1 MKTAMLQE
9 TITSIDILKFIDGE
23 FRTAA
28 RDALELHSLEIAERE
43 EKFRCLPVVH
53 KGNNVFSFKRNSS
66 KFRTGDYILLNP
78 HTKDMKGE
86 LVRLGDKLVIKE
98 LDEKKKRVVLDDP
111 YSFWGNNYHPEAGEK
126 CLIDVRP
133 VSRFPLYSYP
143 SWASG
148 YLGTEKT
155 PGPLIQQI
163 LSGLYVA
170 SEAEGPFPEPPSF
183 LLNGQQHAFTNAL
196 KNRLS
201 LIQGPPGTGKTF
213 LISQITEALV
223 NMGLRVFICSFSHR
237 AINNALNAC
246 VRKTSLDQVSKIGGG
261 YANEDLDEK
270 VLNDSG
276 CSVVGMTAFEAFKPT
291 AAMIRRSLKQAGYTK
306 PALPMVRDEKYWR
319 EMDAYT
325 KGIFEIGVREG
336 NPEYDVAI
344 FDEAS
349 QLLIHHALMAMPR
362 AGRYIF
368 VGDHQQMPPVIQG
381 FHKGSPVNRSVFSY
395 LLSQYPELNS
405 ILDETRRM
413 NQGITAFPSSEY
425 YGGCLKP
432 IPEVRDRKFK
442 VRSLPDNP
450 ILKTILDPENPVVF
464 VHVDHEG
471 YSQESP
477 EEAYCVAE
485 IVFELVSVC
494 GIDPEDGL
502 CVVAAHRRQ
511 NNLIREYIARI
522 VKKKPIDEP
531 TIQKLISPDLVI
543 DTVER
548 IQGQERDVVVVS
560 LTASD
565 EEHIKAEKDFLMMP
579 NRMNVSFTRPRTKLI
594 VVGSKKLFWM
604 IPADRDKQY
613 EEVVDGRRVFRS
625 KGVVLANHFKRWYF
639 HVKEAQRI
647 VEATALAEERL

>member
-1 MKTAMLQE
+1 MPQE

-23 FRTAA
+23 FRFAA
-28 RDALELHSLEIAERE
+28 RDVLELHSLEIAERE
-43 EKFRCLPVVH
+43 ENFRCLRVVH
-53 KGNNVFSFKRNSS
+53 MGANVFSFTKNPS

-86 LVRLGDKLVIKE
+86 PVREGDKLVIQE
-98 LDEKKKRVVLDDP
+98 LDEKKKRVLLDDP
-111 YSFWGNNYHPEAGEK
+111 YRFWGNNYQPGPGEK
-126 CLIDVRP
+126 CLIDVRS
-133 VSRFPLYSYP
+133 VNRFPLYSWP
-143 SWASG
+143 AWASG
-148 YLGTEKT
+148 YLSTRKT
-155 PGPLIQQI
+155 PGPLIQKI
-163 LSGLYVA
+163 LSGSYVV
-170 SEAEGPFPEPPSF
+170 SKVEGPFPDPPPI
-183 LLNGQQHAFTNAL
+183 LLKGQKRAFTHAL

-201 LIQGPPGTGKTF
+201 LVQGPPGTGKTF

-246 VRKTSLDQVSKIGGG
+246 VRNTSLLQVSKMGGG
-261 YANEDLDEK
+261 YANEDLDDR
-270 VLNDSG
+270 VLEDSG

-291 AAMIRRSLKQAGYTK
+291 AKMIGGMVKKGGYTRPDVPK
-306 PALPMVRDEKYWR
+306 VRDKRYWQQL
-319 EMDAYT
+319 DDYT
-325 KGIFEIGVREG
+325 KAIFEAGVGEG
-336 NPEYDVAI
+336 GPEYDVAI

-362 AGRYIF
+362 AERYIF

-395 LLSQYPELNS
+395 LAEQYPRLNN

-413 NQGITAFPSSEY
+413 NQAITDFPSTEY
-425 YGGCLKP
+425 YHGRLKP
-432 IPEVRDRKFK
+432 IKEVRDRMLKI
-442 VRSLPDNP
+442 RALPDDP
-450 ILKTILDPENPVVF
+450 TLRTIVDPEHPVVF

-477 EEAYCVAE
+477 EEASVVAE

-494 GIDPEDGL
+494 GIDPKDGL

-511 NNLIREYIARI
+511 NNLIREYIARM
-522 VKKKPIDEP
+522 VKEKRADG
-531 TIQKLISPDLVI
+531 TTAQKLVSPDLVI

-594 VVGSKKLFWM
+594 VVGSKKLFRM
-604 IPADRDKQY
+604 VPADRDKQY
-613 EEVVDGRRVFRS
+613 ETVIDGRTVLRS
-625 KGVVLANHFKRWYF
+625 KGVMLANHFKRWYF
-639 HVKEAQRI
+639 RVKSTQTI
-647 VEATALAEERL
+647 VDVDPGMC